1 MRIELAQIAIRD
13 GVKEPNLEKVLKY
26 IGNAD
31 TAGGT
36 ELIVFPESTL
46 CGFPSAEKVAG
57 VAEPWDGPGISAVRD
72 AAKRRGVAVA
82 VGYAEAA
89 DGAFYNTSTLI
100 DKDGDVVLQY
110 RKTHLWP
117 TDKGVVSAGKRL
129 PTAMWKGRRV
139 DILICYDIE
148 FPETARAL
156 ARQGAELLIV
166 TDGNM
171 DPLGPVHT
179 RALAARAMENQM
191 FVAMANRSGTGAGG
205 MTFPGESTV
214 VDPMGNTVA
223 LAGKEEGVV
232 TVDIDWSLLK
242 KSREEYDYLRDA
254 QIRLSLRE
262 DDGFV
267 EIE

>member
-13 GVKEPNLEKVLKY
+13 GVKEPNLEKVLDY
-26 IGNAD
+26 IGKAD

-36 ELIVFPESTL
+36 DLVVFPESTL
-46 CGFPSAEKVAG
+46 CGFPSADKVAG
-57 VAEPWDGPGISAVRD
+57 VAEPWDGPGISAVRS
-72 AAKRRGVAVA
+72 AAKQRGVAVA

-117 TDKGVVSAGKRL
+117 TDKGVVAAGNRL

-139 DILICYDIE
+139 GLIICYDIE

-171 DPLGPVHT
+171 DPLGPVHS

-191 FVAMANRSGTGAGG
+191 FVVMTNRTGTGASG
-205 MTFPGESTV
+205 MTFPGESTL

-223 LAGKEEGVV
+223 VAGKDEGVLAV
-232 TVDIDWSLLK
+232 EIDWTLLK
-242 KSREEYDYLRDA
+242 KSREQYDYLRDA
-254 QIRLSLRE
+254 RIQYSLR
-262 DDGFV
+262 DHDGFV

>member
-13 GVKEPNLEKVLKY
+13 GVKEPNLEKVLDCIDK
-26 IGNAD
+26 AD

-36 ELIVFPESTL
+36 ELLVFPESTL
-46 CGFPSAEKVAG
+46 SGFPSADKVAG

-117 TDKGVVSAGKRL
+117 TDKGVVAAGNRL
-129 PTAMWKGRRV
+129 PTAMWKNRRV
-139 DILICYDIE
+139 GLLICYDVE

-156 ARQGAELLIV
+156 ARQGAELVIV

-171 DPLGPVHT
+171 DPLGPVHS
-179 RALAARAMENQM
+179 RALAARAMENQI
-191 FVAMANRSGTGAGG
+191 FVVMTNRCGTGAGG
-205 MTFPGESTV
+205 LTFPGESIL
-214 VDPMGNTVA
+214 VDPFGNTVA
-223 LAGKEEGVV
+223 VAGKDECVL
-232 TVDIDWSLLK
+232 TVDINWSLLN
-242 KSREEYDYLRDA
+242 KSREEYYYLKDA
-254 QIRLSLRE
+254 RISLSLRE